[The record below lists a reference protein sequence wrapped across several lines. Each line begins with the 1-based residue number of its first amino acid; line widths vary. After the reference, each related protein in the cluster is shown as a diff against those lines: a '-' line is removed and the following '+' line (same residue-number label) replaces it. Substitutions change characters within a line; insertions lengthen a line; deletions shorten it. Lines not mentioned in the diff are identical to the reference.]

1 MRTVSISRHRRELE
15 RKCDKFSRRVRNAK
29 QNEQSYQNGISRVDC
44 VRAVLSL
51 ALQKSA
57 FGQNAPYP
65 WPAVIGLTYIPL
77 AVVLLVFVHKR
88 MYRKELAASQTSGYV
103 GVRAPA
109 SLPAVAWISS
119 LDHLQRFVTYLGTA
133 NGLGFCPRVFPR

>member
-57 FGQNAPYP
+57 FGQNAPLSVARGDRSDVHTSCRGSSRFCFIRECIGKN
-65 WPAVIGLTYIPL
+65 WPPL
-77 AVVLLVFVHKR
+77 R
-88 MYRKELAASQTSGYV
+88 
-103 GVRAPA
+103 P
-109 SLPAVAWISS
+109 P
-119 LDHLQRFVTYLGTA
+119 VT
-133 NGLGFCPRVFPR
+133 